1 MNSRKGSS
9 SGIFLMEMIMVC
21 GFFLLCAAVCI
32 RVFIQAD
39 SMSRLAREM
48 NQAVLAAES
57 VADRWKVGAS
67 ESEGPSGGGWP
78 DQISWDQDWE
88 LLDVTD
94 LDGGAKAWYTADLAR
109 QEAPGMVCHMTIQ
122 VRRGEDHPRR
132 RQDAEDPENIL
143 YTLEVERYSLAP

>member
-1 MNSRKGSS
+1 M
-9 SGIFLMEMIMVC
+9 
-21 GFFLLCAAVCI
+21 
-32 RVFIQAD
+32 
-39 SMSRLAREM
+39 
-48 NQAVLAAES
+48 
-57 VADRWKVGAS
+57 GAS

-143 YTLEVERYSLAP
+143 YTLEVERYSPAP